1 MHYSQIFNRTEYV
14 VIQKLEINGK
24 EGDWKF
30 WGTVDPNTM
39 EEIDK
44 LMKGQKGQDTL
55 AARFREQLSTV
66 TGGFGGM
73 SG

>member
-14 VIQKLEINGK
+14 VIQKLQINVK
-24 EGDWKF
+24 ESDWKF

-44 LMKGQKGQDTL
+44 LMEGQKGQDTL

-66 TGGFGGM
+66 TGGFVGM
-73 SG
+73 LG

>member
-1 MHYSQIFNRTEYV
+1 PDLQQDRIR
-14 VIQKLEINGK
+14 
-24 EGDWKF
+24 GDPEAADQCQRKRLDV